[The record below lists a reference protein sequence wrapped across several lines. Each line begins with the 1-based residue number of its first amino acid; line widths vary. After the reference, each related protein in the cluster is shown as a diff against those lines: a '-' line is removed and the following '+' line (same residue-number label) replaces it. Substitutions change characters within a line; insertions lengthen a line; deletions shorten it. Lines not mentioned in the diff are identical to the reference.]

1 MNVWD
6 YLESLKSRWRLIA
19 LVALAC
25 ILAVAI
31 WTWQSPRT
39 YTASSTLL
47 FDLQQ
52 ADPVAGG
59 GGAAKASASV
69 LGTQVDIIRSGVVAQ
84 RVAEKLGYDKDPDLI
99 QR

>member
-25 ILAVAI
+25 IVAVAI

-39 YTASSTLL
+39 YTASATLL

-52 ADPVAGG
+52 SDPVAGAKG
-59 GGAAKASASV
+59 GGLRRAARGAA
-69 LGTQVDIIRSGVVAQ
+69 GRGA
-84 RVAEKLGYDKDPDLI
+84 
-99 QR
+99 